1 MCCAFHDQFFLRGS
15 TVFVNGIAHAAWN
28 KGVSGS
34 MDKKNGN
41 SCFLYFSCCI
51 AVIQTVAGAFA
62 VDSVGNLHNR
72 KSRKVDHGVK
82 YMSKYLFWG
91 GEGAVGDDPF
101 YLFRKCKT
109 ACHQDSGTTHGG
121 AVEQDPDVFAAG
133 FQYPVEPFQSIH
145 TVQAAET
152 YVSAFAFPVGA
163 FVYQKHGISM
173 GKIVTGK
180 SGVIVHAPAGVAMKA
195 DDDLFAFFLRKP
207 GGMKLQSVI
216 RLNPDILVGLG
227 QHGVLAIAQK
237 AGIGKGSIYYYFPSK
252 DAILDALVERNYEK
266 PLETAKELAKQTDI
280 PPFTR
285 MAMVFQACR
294 KSSAEFRK
302 QINNGTSGKP
312 VRDNTHEE
320 AYIHQKYLKHLITQL
335 KPALTEII
343 QQGIDNGEIYF
354 DYPAALAEI
363 VLIVLAVKMDNTL
376 LPGTPGE
383 IEETIR
389 GLISLLEKGTQNVPG
404 ALNFLTLL

>member
-1 MCCAFHDQFFLRGS
+1 MKNS
-15 TVFVNGIAHAAWN
+15 TKYDKILDSLQELLESKDIQA
-28 KGVSGS
+28 VS
-34 MDKKNGN
+34 
-41 SCFLYFSCCI
+41 
-51 AVIQTVAGAFA
+51 
-62 VDSVGNLHNR
+62 
-72 KSRKVDHGVK
+72 
-82 YMSKYLFWG
+82 
-91 GEGAVGDDPF
+91 
-101 YLFRKCKT
+101 
-109 ACHQDSGTTHGG
+109 
-121 AVEQDPDVFAAG
+121 
-133 FQYPVEPFQSIH
+133 
-145 TVQAAET
+145 
-152 YVSAFAFPVGA
+152 VSE
-163 FVYQKHGISM
+163 
-173 GKIVTGK
+173 
-180 SGVIVHAPAGVAMKA
+180 
-195 DDDLFAFFLRKP
+195 
-207 GGMKLQSVI
+207 
-216 RLNPDILVGLG
+216 
-227 QHGVLAIAQK
+227 IAQT

-294 KSSAEFRK
+294 NSSAEFRK
-302 QINNGTSGKP
+302 QISTGTSGKP
-312 VRDNTHEE
+312 VKDNTHEE

-376 LPGTPGE
+376 LPGTPKE

-404 ALNFLTLL
+404 SLNFLTLL